1 MFMMPPM
8 MPPPQP
14 FVRTQPESSAAD
26 MPMHSKMRC
35 INNTG
40 TLFILHDV
48 EKLKVSAE
56 CMKHLANVPP
66 ATGTAAKSEPAEAA
80 APMPPH
86 ARQEQPDASH
96 DAFSIDASCNRGS
109 VFALCNVRHVVME

>member
-1 MFMMPPM
+1 M
-8 MPPPQP
+8 
-14 FVRTQPESSAAD
+14 QPESSASD
-26 MPMHSKMRC
+26 PPMHVKMRC
-35 INNTG
+35 NNNAG

-56 CMKHLANVPP
+56 CIKHVAN
-66 ATGTAAKSEPAEAA
+66 ATGAAANSEPAEAA

>member
-1 MFMMPPM
+1 MMPPM
-8 MPPPQP
+8 MPPQP

-26 MPMHSKMRC
+26 SMHTNMRY
-35 INNTG
+35 INNSG

-56 CMKHLANVPP
+56 CMKHIANVPP
-66 ATGTAAKSEPAEAA
+66 ATGTTAKSEPAEAA

-86 ARQEQPDASH
+86 AQQEQPDASH
-96 DAFSIDASCNRGS
+96 DASFGMDASCNSGS
-109 VFALCNVRHVVME
+109 VFVFCNVRHVVME